1 MWIHFAEAIY
11 SAMTLFFLPL
21 LFLAAMAG
29 AEMLLDRTLRLCRSR
44 SGRFGPQRAH
54 TDSGAGSWHLN

>member
-11 SAMTLFFLPL
+11 SAMTLFVLPL

-29 AEMLLDRTLRLCRSR
+29 MEVLLDRTLRLYT
-44 SGRFGPQRAH
+44 QRAGK
-54 TDSGAGSWHLN
+54 SRRPASY

>member
-29 AEMLLDRTLRLCRSR
+29 AELLLDRTLRLYRQRSAA
-44 SGRFGPQRAH
+44 FGPQRARNG
-54 TDSGAGSWHLN
+54 SGASSWPLN